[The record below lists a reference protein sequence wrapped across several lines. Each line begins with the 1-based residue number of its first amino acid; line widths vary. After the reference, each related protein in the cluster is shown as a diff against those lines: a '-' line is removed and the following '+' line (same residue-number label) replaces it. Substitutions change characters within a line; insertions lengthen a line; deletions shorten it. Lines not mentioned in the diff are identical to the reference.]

1 MKFLIIGCGSMGRR
15 RARCLHSLGYRDILA
30 VDIQEERRR
39 EMTSELGV
47 ETCGDLEVA
56 LQKQPDFALICLPP
70 HLHYDAL
77 LRCIA
82 ARVPAFCESPL
93 VMTLEQA
100 YEVIAR
106 SEEAGVFVAPSMTY
120 LHNAIHLKVA
130 EILRDGTLGKPLAAI
145 SHAGQHVADW
155 HPYEDYRHFYA
166 SKRAEGGMCFDML
179 PHEFHLFTHLFGSAK
194 ALTCMARRRCETI
207 ETDPGAC
214 DVYDVLL
221 DMASGVSLM
230 VHEDMFQRPF
240 NVYRRIMC
248 EEGAIEWNWH
258 TLRVCEYGASQF
270 PASADWRTVELKAYD
285 FEQMYV
291 AEIGHALNSLR
302 GEEVY
307 GMPPRR
313 ERDILRLVLAC
324 EASSASGRQLELQE
338 REV

>member
-1 MKFLIIGCGSMGRR
+1 MKFLISGCGSMGRR
-15 RARCLHSLGYRDILA
+15 RARCLHALGYYEILA
-30 VDIQEERRR
+30 ADIREERRR
-39 EMTSELGV
+39 QMTSELGV
-47 ETCGDLEVA
+47 ETCGDLEAA
-56 LQKQPDFALICLPP
+56 LEQSPDFALICLPP
-70 HLHYDAL
+70 HLHYGAL
-77 LRCIA
+77 LHCID

-93 VMTLEQA
+93 TMTLEEADDIIVQ
-100 YEVIAR
+100 
-106 SEEAGVFVAPSMTY
+106 SESAGVFIAPSMTY
-120 LHNAIHLKVA
+120 LHNPIHIKIA
-130 EILRDGTLGKPLAAI
+130 EILSSNRLGRPLAAV

-155 HPYEDYRHFYA
+155 HPYEDYRGFYA
-166 SKRAEGGMCFDML
+166 SKRDEGGMCFDML
-179 PHEFHLFTHLFGSAK
+179 PHEFHLFTHLFGPVK

-240 NVYRRIMC
+240 NVYRRVMC
-248 EEGAIEWNWH
+248 EKGAIEWNWH

-302 GEEVY
+302 GEETY

-338 REV
+338 RED